1 MSLSNEFQGL
11 LWESAT
17 PEQVKKVMAQR
28 MQTINAHA
36 RNLSWSQPSGQTQGG
51 VFGPITLLCD
61 LRGDRGVYIELGNT
75 YIADGFPVER
85 VDLDAAREDV
95 IKQHIEYNA

>member
-1 MSLSNEFQGL
+1 
-11 LWESAT
+11 
-17 PEQVKKVMAQR
+17 MAQR